1 MERFS
6 RKDMFETMIGWER
19 RVSNARGLSYFI
31 IQELKTLGEMKEK
44 LILVQFEMYIL
55 DRDNDEE
62 YITNSGRLDHVVT
75 TKYEKYITRREE
87 LKKVSGGI
95 GSDIKETVE
104 RRVALITS
112 EIRKLNHRQKTNKK
126 DRNKLNRIKNQRGQA
141 LYIGEIRSLQK
152 RYLKLVDEMERCAKR
167 DFMLKVA
174 SSRLEKDAKEYKTEL
189 NRDISNLHNFT
200 TLELGKDLNELLNK
214 SEGFVPIDH
223 VGKGSSRNVLD
234 VKRHAEEALFVFV
247 KGMVGE
253 KRQVFEEKLAQKLY
267 GYFKFFEDGMYV

>member
-1 MERFS
+1 MTRSTF
-6 RKDMFETMIGWER
+6 
-19 RVSNARGLSYFI
+19 
-31 IQELKTLGEMKEK
+31 
-44 LILVQFEMYIL
+44 
-55 DRDNDEE
+55 
-62 YITNSGRLDHVVT
+62 TNSGRLDHVVSA
-75 TKYEKYITRREE
+75 KYEKYITRREE

-95 GSDIKETVE
+95 GSDIKETVG

-167 DFMLKVA
+167 DFMIKVA

-189 NRDISNLHNFT
+189 NRDTSNLHNFT

-214 SEGFVPIDH
+214 SGGFVPIDH

-234 VKRHAEEALFVFV
+234 VKRHAEDALFVFV
-247 KGMVGE
+247 KGGANSFVMMETPNDVSSVKGSAGIKTAG
-253 KRQVFEEKLAQKLY
+253 KRY
-267 GYFKFFEDGMYV
+267 

>member
-1 MERFS
+1 
-6 RKDMFETMIGWER
+6 
-19 RVSNARGLSYFI
+19 
-31 IQELKTLGEMKEK
+31 
-44 LILVQFEMYIL
+44 MYIL

-62 YITNSGRLDHVVT
+62 YITNSGRLDHVVSA
-75 TKYEKYITRREE
+75 KYEKYITRREE

-152 RYLKLVDEMERCAKR
+152 RYLKLVDEMERCAKK
-167 DFMLKVA
+167 DFMIKVA

-189 NRDISNLHNFT
+189 NRDTSNLHNFT
-200 TLELGKDLNELLNK
+200 TLELDGINLGIFWMEESGKLIQSAERCFDLPQL
-214 SEGFVPIDH
+214 
-223 VGKGSSRNVLD
+223 
-234 VKRHAEEALFVFV
+234 
-247 KGMVGE
+247 
-253 KRQVFEEKLAQKLY
+253 
-267 GYFKFFEDGMYV
+267 